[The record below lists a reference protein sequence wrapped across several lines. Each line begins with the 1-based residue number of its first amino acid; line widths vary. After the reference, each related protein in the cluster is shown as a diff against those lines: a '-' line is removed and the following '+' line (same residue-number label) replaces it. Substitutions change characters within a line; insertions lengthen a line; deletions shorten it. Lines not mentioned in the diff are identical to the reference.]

1 MNTQT
6 TANSTT
12 ATPTA
17 PVTPAVVVTPA
28 VAEPTEVVAPVV
40 PEEPA
45 VAEKPTVAEEPTR
58 AVVPT
63 DIAEPAEVT
72 KLDAENVEAAA
83 ETEPV
88 VEPNIASNT
97 ATVESVE
104 PGTLAAPQMMP
115 INSTRLLWLQF
126 QFHAKALKPAT
137 DIELETANADLLA
150 TYTFAQQ
157 TLKQT
162 KALDA
167 WMKASPQLA
176 LASSLTQ
183 YYQHPA
189 AASESDTIKMAAAF
203 QQTSEQCDQANT
215 AAYETYMA
223 DVVAPVQ
230 KWLAEYNELMH
241 VKYPKSRDTQL
252 VSEYYTRKLAS
263 LQANAAKIANTP
275 KDTQAAKDRLARN
288 IDKQQ
293 QARRIF
299 EQSSKITLAEMK
311 AMNSRR
317 FAAFAPVVGSLSQ
330 LQTKRG

>member
-1 MNTQT
+1 MNTQST
-6 TANSTT
+6 ENSST
-12 ATPTA
+12 ATPTT
-17 PVTPAVVVTPA
+17 VTPAVVATPPA
-28 VAEPTEVVAPVV
+28 VAEPAEVVATDA
-40 PEEPA
+40 PEESG
-45 VAEKPTVAEEPTR
+45 VAAEPTE
-58 AVVPT
+58 AVEST
-63 DIAEPAEVT
+63 AIAEPAEVT
-72 KLDAENVEAAA
+72 KLAAQNVEAAA
-83 ETEPV
+83 ETEPM
-88 VEPNIASNT
+88 VEPNIADNT

-115 INSTRLLWLQF
+115 FNSTRLLWLQF
-126 QFHAKALKPAT
+126 QFHTKALKPTT
-137 DIELETANADLLA
+137 DMELETAKADLLA
-150 TYTFAQQ
+150 TYTFATQ

-167 WMKASPQLA
+167 WMRASPQLT

-189 AASESDTIKMAAAF
+189 AAQEADTIKMAAAF

-263 LQANAAKIANTP
+263 LQANAVKIANTP
-275 KDTQAAKDRLARN
+275 KDTQAAKGRLARN
-288 IDKQQ
+288 IVKQQ
-293 QARRIF
+293 QARGIF